1 MYGLAGQP
9 GSGSPVVPAAGSPQP
24 SAARRQWPLWT
35 IPVAGIWSLLYGG
48 LGLFWVLGGAGFPFG
63 EHDPGAIASILGR
76 ARIDV
81 AAPLIVVLGLLGA
94 SVAAAMSW
102 GAGRGIVRAALLG
115 LAWVA
120 AVALT
125 LVIPDYRALA
135 AVAYMPIFLVGA
147 PFGWP
152 SVRFFDVIPWPVLNQ
167 LVCVSG
173 GLAWSAAAIVYG
185 RRTRGACVYCGR
197 AADGAGWAGSA
208 MAARWGKVAV
218 AVAIA
223 VPLVYAATRWAWA
236 LGIPL
241 GVSTAFL
248 RENDRETPG
257 IWLAGAALGTI
268 GAGGAVLTLGLVQR
282 WGEVFPR
289 WLVPLAGRRV
299 PPALAIVPAAIVAVL
314 VTEAGL
320 MYIRIALQGA
330 FPAGN
335 GATYAP
341 ELLWPIWGI
350 ALGVATRAYYL
361 RRRGRCARCGYS

>member
-1 MYGLAGQP
+1 
-9 GSGSPVVPAAGSPQP
+9 
-24 SAARRQWPLWT
+24 
-35 IPVAGIWSLLYGG
+35 
-48 LGLFWVLGGAGFPFG
+48 
-63 EHDPGAIASILGR
+63 
-76 ARIDV
+76 
-81 AAPLIVVLGLLGA
+81 
-94 SVAAAMSW
+94 
-102 GAGRGIVRAALLG
+102 
-115 LAWVA
+115 
-120 AVALT
+120 
-125 LVIPDYRALA
+125 
-135 AVAYMPIFLVGA
+135 MPIFLVGA

-152 SVRFFDVIPWPVLNQ
+152 SVRFFDGIPWPVLNQ

-185 RRTRGACVYCGR
+185 RRTRSACVYCGR
-197 AADGAGWAGSA
+197 AADGAGWVGSD
-208 MAARWGKVAV
+208 MTTRLGKVAV

-241 GVSTAFL
+241 GVSAAFL

-289 WLVPLAGRRV
+289 WLVSLAGRRV

-314 VTEAGL
+314 VTKAGL

-335 GATYAP
+335 AATYAP